1 VVSVTLELNIHGSE
15 LSVTITNLSDQEQRL
30 WDWHNSWG
38 WWALSIQ
45 VRDQADKQS
54 EISHKSRDW
63 TKNGP
68 DHFAM
73 QPHERHEVLI
83 NLHDGWWEVAGGRVL
98 RTHPLEL
105 RARLRVDPTPES
117 AQFGVF
123 TGSVESDWIVSSP
136 PHEWLPEDV

>member
-1 VVSVTLELNIHGSE
+1 MVSVTLELNIHGSE

-68 DHFAM
+68 DHFAIFGRAFIKIDHG
-73 QPHERHEVLI
+73 QEI
-83 NLHDGWWEVAGGRVL
+83 GLHARGIPGPDIKVARRIIRIKLGEPGNAL
-98 RTHPLEL
+98 
-105 RARLRVDPTPES
+105 
-117 AQFGVF
+117 
-123 TGSVESDWIVSSP
+123 
-136 PHEWLPEDV
+136 